1 MLDAMKS
8 RSPDQSKSA
17 RKAMTIAELERA
29 LTDAVKASHPECEA
43 FGAVFV
49 ERIAPPWPDAANWAL
64 KGVKFGKAD
73 RERCGGV
80 LSDLVAERQ
89 LEFDVSE

>member
-1 MLDAMKS
+1 MKS
-8 RSPDQSKSA
+8 RSQDQSKSA

-49 ERIAPPWPDAANWAL
+49 ERIVPPWPDAANWAL
-64 KGVKFGKAD
+64 KGIKFGKAD
-73 RERCGGV
+73 RDRCGSV
-80 LSDLVAERQ
+80 LSDLVAARQ
-89 LEFDVSE
+89 QEVDLSG